1 MALEPLDTAE
11 GAYYHGCMQLS
22 IFLENRVG
30 QLLRLTRLFEGETVH
45 ILGLSVTSAVD
56 CAIVRMMVDTPD
68 AAYRLLI
75 DHGFPVSAS
84 DIVVVELPPGPR
96 GIMTISRALISSEVN
111 INYLYPL
118 IATER
123 QPACLAIQV
132 DSLAQAA
139 TALNKAKFRVIDQ
152 DELAQ

>member
-11 GAYYHGCMQLS
+11 GAHYNGCMQLS

-30 QLLRLTRLFEGETVH
+30 QLLRLTRLFEGETIH

-56 CAIVRMMVDTPD
+56 CAIVRMMVDDPD
-68 AAYRLLI
+68 TAHQLLI

-84 DIVVVELPPGPR
+84 DIVVVVLPPGPR

-123 QPACLAIQV
+123 RPACLAIQV
-132 DSLAQAA
+132 DNLSQAA
-139 TALNKAKFRVIDQ
+139 IALHKAKFCVLDQ
-152 DELAQ
+152 DELAN

>member
-11 GAYYHGCMQLS
+11 GAHYNGCMQLS

-30 QLLRLTRLFEGETVH
+30 QLLRLTRLFEGETIH

-56 CAIVRMMVDTPD
+56 CAIVRMMVDDPD

-75 DHGFPVSAS
+75 DHGFPVSPS

-96 GIMTISRALISSEVN
+96 GIMTISRALISGEVN

-118 IATER
+118 IATDHR
-123 QPACLAIQV
+123 SACLAIQV
-132 DSLAQAA
+132 DNLGQAA
-139 TALNKAKFRVIDQ
+139 IALHKAKFRVLDQ
-152 DELAQ
+152 DELAS

>member
-11 GAYYHGCMQLS
+11 GAHYNGCMQLS

-30 QLLRLTRLFEGETVH
+30 QLLRLTRLFEGETIH

-56 CAIVRMMVDTPD
+56 CAIVRMMVDDPD

-96 GIMTISRALISSEVN
+96 GIMTISRALISNEVN

-132 DSLAQAA
+132 DNLTQASI
-139 TALNKAKFRVIDQ
+139 ALTKAKFRVIDQ
-152 DELAQ
+152 DELA